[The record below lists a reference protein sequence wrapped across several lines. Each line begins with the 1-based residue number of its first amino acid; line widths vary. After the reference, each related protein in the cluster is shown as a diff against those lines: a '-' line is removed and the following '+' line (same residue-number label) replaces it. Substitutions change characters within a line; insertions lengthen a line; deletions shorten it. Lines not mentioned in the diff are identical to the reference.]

1 MGDIVIC
8 SPTKEKSN
16 SNSITLL
23 NFLAD
28 RGYRVSPE
36 NVQISKQKVQY
47 SGYELT
53 PGRRT
58 LSPDRKKAILDLGP
72 PGTEKQLCPFLGM
85 AGFCH
90 LWIPGFGLSAKPLYD
105 SVKGPDEETLL

>member
-58 LSPDRKKAILDLGP
+58 LSPDRKEAILDLGP
-72 PGTEKQLCPFLGM
+72 PATKLHTFPGSGRFLPPVDSWVW
-85 AGFCH
+85 A
-90 LWIPGFGLSAKPLYD
+90 LRPLYD
-105 SVKGPDEETLL
+105 SIRGPDEET